1 MLPFKQ
7 PKRRVTVDFRE
18 KPLDGYAGIN
28 DKDAH
33 RARSRRISPE
43 LSVNLRPANI
53 LRT

>member
-7 PKRRVTVDFRE
+7 PERRVTMNFRE

-28 DKDAH
+28 DKEAH
-33 RARSRRISPE
+33 LARSRRISSE
-43 LSVNLRPANI
+43 LSLNRRPANS

>member
-1 MLPFKQ
+1 MLPFKE
-7 PKRRVTVDFRE
+7 PERRFTVNSRE

-33 RARSRRISPE
+33 RARSRRISFE
-43 LSVNLRPANI
+43 LSLNLRPANI